1 MNIYGAKTI
10 FVTIKF
16 YLKLPISEFT
26 CRPIPQVYTNT
37 ELTLQ
42 VIVTQ
47 IISSYKYSPVL
58 YQQKKD
64 TLLSK
69 LPFAKFINLK
79 ILSTYSLKRI
89 KICSFPELSWYVR
102 IYSCTVTL
110 PTSKV

>member
-10 FVTIKF
+10 FGTIRF

-26 CRPIPQVYTNT
+26 CIPQVYTNT

-42 VIVTQ
+42 VIVTE

-58 YQQKKD
+58 YQQKKG